1 MSIANLF
8 QPNDYNLDCASLTL
22 SSSGAVT
29 PGQLKYYEVYDST
42 FTFTGI
48 WATNPTCTVSFTRL
62 GNIVTMTFLTAIVAA
77 GAQAGVITSVTAI
90 PTRFLPAFTITLNFS
105 IPIYTGGAAVFGSL
119 TINQNSG
126 IIAIYN
132 GPVGSIFDEGGQAG
146 FPPLS
151 VTYSLS

>member
-29 PGQLKYYEVYDST
+29 PGQLNYYEVYDST

-77 GAQAGVITSVTAI
+77 STTAAGITSVTAI

-105 IPIYTGGAAVFGSL
+105 IPMYNSGAAALGSL

-132 GPVGSIFDEGGQAG
+132 GPVGTVFSASGNAG